1 MQKLPKNPT
10 KIFDKNL
17 TKIWWDK
24 NFYIFLNINTKQNK
38 MKPLKSQIKID
49 AIKMIEAS
57 NESIFAALHEKYKT
71 VGGDISP
78 MQQYQLEEEQE
89 NLVHIITEQVFQ
101 NIDFTKVNLQ
111 ELDRD
116 ELIELAYSLDWNG
129 SWDADEEGQSPI
141 TKDELILI

>member
-1 MQKLPKNPT
+1 
-10 KIFDKNL
+10 
-17 TKIWWDK
+17 
-24 NFYIFLNINTKQNK
+24 

-78 MQQYQLEEEQE
+78 MQQYQLEEAQE

-101 NIDFTKVNLQ
+101 NIDFTKVNLE

-116 ELIELAYSLDWNG
+116 ELMELAYSLDWNG
-129 SWDADEEGQSPI
+129 GWDADEEGQHPI
-141 TKDELILI
+141 TKDELIEAITNLINEL

>member
-1 MQKLPKNPT
+1 
-10 KIFDKNL
+10 
-17 TKIWWDK
+17 
-24 NFYIFLNINTKQNK
+24 

-78 MQQYQLEEEQE
+78 MQQYQLEEAQQ

-101 NIDFTKVNLQ
+101 NIDFTKVNLE

-129 SWDADEEGQSPI
+129 NWDADEEGQAPI
-141 TKDELILI
+141 TKDELIEAISNMINEL